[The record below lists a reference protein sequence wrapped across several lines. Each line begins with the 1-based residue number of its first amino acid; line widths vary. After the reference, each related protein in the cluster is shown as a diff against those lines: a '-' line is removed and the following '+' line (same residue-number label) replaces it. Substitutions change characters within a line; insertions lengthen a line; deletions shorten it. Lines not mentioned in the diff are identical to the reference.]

1 MKIINLDTPIKIKN
15 KILRKFKHELGSREI
30 EEFRVLKPKNY
41 RFKNVT
47 SKEKRIKRE
56 NNCKHEDYYNA
67 LMDNKERIVEECRIP
82 KVGDKMS
89 TIKTNK
95 RSLNNFDDKRFC
107 VSNIKSYPH
116 DENLCLFK
124 RDLVNNFNAA
134 SVKLLRRSLDLD
146 KDQMANNILKLTIN
160 DDREL
165 IEAAI

>member
-1 MKIINLDTPIKIKN
+1 
-15 KILRKFKHELGSREI
+15 
-30 EEFRVLKPKNY
+30 
-41 RFKNVT
+41 
-47 SKEKRIKRE
+47 
-56 NNCKHEDYYNA
+56 
-67 LMDNKERIVEECRIP
+67 MDNKERIVEECRIP

-95 RSLNNFDDKRFC
+95 RSLNNFDDKRFY

-146 KDQMANNILKLTIN
+146 KDQLANKILKLTIN
-160 DDREL
+160 GDRKL